1 MDYLEISLTI
11 LFSAFFVD
19 VAFNDG
25 QSLSNIIFAIKQ
37 SINKEAKH
45 EAAVLLLEELDRL
58 REKKEKYIS
67 KEVIDLAESAEY
79 QTLLEKIEDRE
90 KMVDKLLS

>member
-1 MDYLEISLTI
+1 
-11 LFSAFFVD
+11 VD

>member
-19 VAFNDG
+19 VAFNGG
-25 QSLSNIIFAIKQ
+25 QSLSNIIFAIKE
-37 SINKEAKH
+37 SVNKEVKH
-45 EAAVLLLEELDRL
+45 EAAVLLLEELDML
-58 REKKEKYIS
+58 RDKKEKYIA
-67 KEVIDLAESAEY
+67 KEVINFTESAEY